1 MSAGR
6 RAGQRFDAA
15 HGVTTEAL
23 IFLGELDPENVGSG
37 IEFATHYE
45 ATPVDD
51 AERLLDASPLAPERS
66 TFVDVGSGMG
76 RVILLAARRPFRQIV
91 GVEIS
96 PALHEIARAN
106 RERFPAAEMRCR
118 DIRLV
123 RSDAAGFTFPRG
135 DLVVYLYNPF
145 RSEVLEPVL
154 DALLSRADREIILLY
169 HTPLERASIER
180 REDFVIISDLGFGV
194 VYRRT
199 ASSQPS
205 ARAKPE
211 RESSTK
217 SNSLGISDGAA
228 DRVER
233 ALHLAADRVDDGDAG
248 NRDQ

>member
-1 MSAGR
+1 MPSGR

-23 IFLGELDPENVGSG
+23 IFLGELDPENVGPG

-76 RVILLAARRPFRQIV
+76 RVVLLAARRPFRQII

-96 PALHEIARAN
+96 PALHQIACEN
-106 RERFPAAEMRCR
+106 RQRFPAAGVRCR

-123 RSDAAGFTFPRG
+123 RADAASFTFPRG

-145 RSEVLEPVL
+145 RSEVFEPML
-154 DALLSRADREIILLY
+154 DALLAGPSREVVLLY
-169 HTPLERASIER
+169 HTPLERDAIQR
-180 REDFVIISDLGFGV
+180 RADAFDCIADLGFGCV
-194 VYRRT
+194 FRHR
-199 ASSQPS
+199 
-205 ARAKPE
+205 
-211 RESSTK
+211 
-217 SNSLGISDGAA
+217 L
-228 DRVER
+228 
-233 ALHLAADRVDDGDAG
+233 
-248 NRDQ
+248 